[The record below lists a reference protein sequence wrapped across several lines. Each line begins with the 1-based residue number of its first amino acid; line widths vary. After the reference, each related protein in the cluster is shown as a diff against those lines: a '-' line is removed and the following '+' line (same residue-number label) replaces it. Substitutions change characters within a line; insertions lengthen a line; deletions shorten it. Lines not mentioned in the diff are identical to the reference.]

1 MPAESPDIHG
11 THAALLRELSELR
24 RFNGAPKEFWPRYLS
39 CLAGLTGASKVVLVL
54 QDSANPGAWKK
65 IGDWPANLA
74 PTRFLTAFITQ
85 VEELATKS
93 IGHSGGIIAPLE
105 PVAARTPGHFMLAA
119 RVQLHR
125 VTETCVATLL
135 LSEVTETAARE
146 SLVRLNLAADAPESF
161 QMHQTVAQANADVQ
175 KFAVALDLMAGVNA
189 EKRFFAAALALCNG
203 LSTAFRCERVS
214 LGWLEGGYIR
224 MRAISRTEKFDRKMA
239 AVTALETA
247 MDEALDQDEEV
258 LWPAP
263 EGATFVTRDHAA
275 FAKLHEPGN
284 ICSLPLRV
292 DGKAVA
298 IVACERRAPAFA
310 PVEVQQLRLCCDQA
324 ARRLSDLHR
333 TDRWFGS
340 RLAASAKNQL
350 AVIVGPKHTWA
361 KITALLIVA
370 LLAALFLVRVPY
382 RVEGNFVVKSDD
394 VSFRTAPFD
403 GYIEQVFARPGDAVK
418 VGDKL
423 VQLATKELLLEE
435 NDAVASLTRFQ
446 REAEKARATNGLAEM
461 RVAIALADQSKARL
475 DLIRHRLGE
484 ATVRAP
490 FDGVVVEGDLRERLS
505 APVKQGDALL
515 KIARLE
521 NLYVEASV
529 SERDVHE
536 VLNKQRGEIAFVSQP
551 KLKFPVRIVKI
562 EPAAFPRNEGNVFLL
577 RCEFEK
583 GIERW
588 WRPGMSGLCKLSVE
602 RRTLWWILTH
612 RTVDFLRMKLWWP

>member
-1 MPAESPDIHG
+1 MHAESSDIHG
-11 THAALLRELSELR
+11 AHAALLRELSELR
-24 RFNGAPKEFWPRYLS
+24 TFNGVPKEFWPRYLN
-39 CLAGLTGASKVVLVL
+39 CLSSLTGASKVVLL
-54 QDSANPGAWKK
+54 LHDAANPGAWKK
-65 IGDWPANLA
+65 MADWPPNLA
-74 PTRFLTAFITQ
+74 PSRFITAFITQ
-85 VEELATKS
+85 SDELATKS
-93 IGHSGGIIAPLE
+93 IGHSGGIILPLE
-105 PVAARTPGHFMLAA
+105 PVAPRTPGHFMLAA
-119 RVQLHR
+119 RVKLYR
-125 VTETCVATLL
+125 VPETCVATLL

-146 SLVRLNLAADAPESF
+146 ALIRLNLAADAPESF
-161 QMHQTVAQANADVQ
+161 QMNQTVAQANADVQ
-175 KFAVALDLMAGVNA
+175 KFAVALDLMVGVNA

-258 LWPAP
+258 VWPAT
-263 EGATFVTRDHAA
+263 EGATFVTRDHDN
-275 FAKLHEPGN
+275 FAKQHEPGN
-284 ICSLPLRV
+284 MCSLPLRV
-292 DGKAVA
+292 DGKPVAV
-298 IVACERRAPAFA
+298 VTCERRASTFSA
-310 PVEVQQLRLCCDQA
+310 VELQQLRLCCDQA

-340 RLAASAKNQL
+340 RLAASAKEQL
-350 AVIVGPKHTWA
+350 AVVVGPKHTWA
-361 KITALLIVA
+361 KVTAILIVA

-382 RVEGNFVVKSDD
+382 RVEGNFVLKSDE

-403 GYIEQVFARPGDAVK
+403 GYIEQVFVRPGDSVK
-418 VGDKL
+418 TGDKL

-435 NDAVASLTRFQ
+435 NEAVASLTRYQ

-461 RVAIALADQSKARL
+461 RVALALADQSKARL
-475 DLIRHRLGE
+475 DLVRNRIAE
-484 ATVRAP
+484 ATVKAP
-490 FDGVVVEGDLRERLS
+490 FDGVVVEGDLRERLA

-521 NLYVEASV
+521 KLYAEAAV
-529 SERDVHE
+529 NERDVHE

-551 KLKFPVRIVKI
+551 KLKFPVRIVKLD
-562 EPAAFPRNEGNVFLL
+562 PAAFPRNEANVFLV
-577 RCEFEK
+577 RCEFER
-583 GIERW
+583 GLEPW